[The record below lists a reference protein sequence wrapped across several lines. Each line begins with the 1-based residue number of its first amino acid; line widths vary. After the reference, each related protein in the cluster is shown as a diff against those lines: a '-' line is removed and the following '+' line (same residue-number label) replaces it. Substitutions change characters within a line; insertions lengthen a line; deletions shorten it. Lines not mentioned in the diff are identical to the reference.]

1 MRKVRLEQ
9 LHPEVHALFEE
20 AQSRRILV
28 TRNGEP
34 FVVVAS
40 VGYKD
45 EEDLDLEESPE
56 FWQMIRERRR
66 EKASVSLEELR
77 AEIEA
82 EEQRQAE
89 NEKEAEAPAKTP
101 TGGA

>member
-1 MRKVRLEQ
+1 MRKVSLEQ
-9 LHPEVHALFEE
+9 LPPEVHALFEE
-20 AQSRRILV
+20 AQCRRILV

-56 FWQMIRERRR
+56 FWQLIRERRR

-77 AEIEA
+77 VELEA
-82 EEQRQAE
+82 EEQRL
-89 NEKEAEAPAKTP
+89 KEQGGEPPAKATAA
-101 TGGA
+101 GA

>member
-1 MRKVRLEQ
+1 MAFAIKFPGSAAAELKSLRVFDQ
-9 LHPEVHALFEE
+9 
-20 AQSRRILV
+20 RRILV

-82 EEQRQAE
+82 EEQRHAE
-89 NEKEAEAPAKTP
+89 KGGEAPAKTP
-101 TGGA
+101 SGKS

>member
-9 LHPEVHALFEE
+9 LPPEVQALLEE

-56 FWQMIRERRR
+56 FWQMIRKRRC

-82 EEQRQAE
+82 EEQRHAE
-89 NEKEAEAPAKTP
+89 KGGEAPAKTP
-101 TGGA
+101 SGTS